1 MISCAEAVPIGNRC
15 DFQSHNGD
23 EEESPRERTI
33 QVRRGGRFKTV
44 TRDCEAAARRCDLMH
59 ATRRGVER
67 LANFLQKLQWSVR
80 LADERAFFR
89 QTLADQHGVV
99 GVAGHI

>member
-33 QVRRGGRFKTV
+33 QVQV
-44 TRDCEAAARRCDLMH
+44 L
-59 ATRRGVER
+59 
-67 LANFLQKLQWSVR
+67 
-80 LADERAFFR
+80 
-89 QTLADQHGVV
+89 
-99 GVAGHI
+99 GVADDSKR